1 MAGFNLFKRV
11 AKVAKIGVATRK
23 LKHSDTD
30 DDRLKGRRA
39 LTALFADARGVTM
52 KFGQLMAQGGDDP
65 LTELTDSIEP
75 LPLTDMIPVIEGELG
90 RPVMDIFASIEES
103 AAAASLGQVHKA
115 RLKNGTTVAIKV
127 QYPAIKDAVDA
138 EMKLFG
144 LMPGVGPVSK
154 WWVRPRR
161 L

>member
-1 MAGFNLFKRV
+1 
-11 AKVAKIGVATRK
+11 
-23 LKHSDTD
+23 
-30 DDRLKGRRA
+30 
-39 LTALFADARGVTM
+39 LFADARSVTI

-75 LPLTDMIPVIEGELG
+75 LPLTDMISVIEGELG

-103 AAAASLGQVHKA
+103 TAAASLWQVHKA
-115 RLKNGTTVAIKV
+115 RLKNGTTTAIKV

-138 EMKLFG
+138 EIKLFG
-144 LMPGVGPVSK
+144 LMPGVGPLSK
-154 WWVRPRR
+154 WGVRPRR

>member
-11 AKVAKIGVATRK
+11 AKVAKIGVAARK
-23 LKHSDTD
+23 LKHSGTD
-30 DDRLKGRRA
+30 DDRLKARRA
-39 LTALFADARGVTM
+39 LTALFADARSVTI

-75 LPLTDMIPVIEGELG
+75 LPLTDMISVIEGELG

-103 AAAASLGQVHKA
+103 TAAASLWQVHKA
-115 RLKNGTTVAIKV
+115 RLKNGTTTAIKV

-138 EMKLFG
+138 EIKLFG
-144 LMPGVGPVSK
+144 LMPGVGPLSK
-154 WWVRPRR
+154 WGVRPRR